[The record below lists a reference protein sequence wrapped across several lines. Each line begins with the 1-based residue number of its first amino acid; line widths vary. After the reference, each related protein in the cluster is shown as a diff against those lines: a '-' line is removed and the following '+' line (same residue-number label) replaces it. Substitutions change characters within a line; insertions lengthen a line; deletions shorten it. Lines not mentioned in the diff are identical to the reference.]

1 MSSPLQV
8 KVARAGKEV
17 GSYDSAEALR
27 LLGLGTL
34 KPTDHYWHLGMGGW
48 ELLSKLDASEGLR
61 LRAEAEEKLNRKKAE
76 RESRAR
82 NDEQLRQRV
91 EAEVRARLTE
101 ERAKGAP
108 GTGVD
113 GGTLGCIGG
122 VLFVGGVVVVLNSF
136 SSRDKEQ
143 RQHNGLFGYI
153 PGTREYEKID
163 ASGYEAVAFVA
174 GAVALLGLGLIVAW
188 LSRKK

>member
-1 MSSPLQV
+1 MSLPLQIRI
-8 KVARAGKEV
+8 ARAGKEV
-17 GSYDSAEALR
+17 GSYDSAEAFR

-48 ELLSKLDASEGLR
+48 ELMSKLDASEGLR
-61 LRAEAEEKLNRKKAE
+61 LRAEAEEKLNREKTE

-82 NDEQLRQRV
+82 DDERLRQRLKS
-91 EAEVRARLTE
+91 EVRARLAE

-108 GTGVD
+108 STGVD
-113 GGTLGCIGG
+113 GSTLGCLGA
-122 VLFVGGVVVVLNSF
+122 VLFVGGVVVVLNTF
-136 SSRDKEQ
+136 SSRNKEQ
-143 RQHNGLFGYI
+143 RQHNGVFGYI

-163 ASGYEAVAFVA
+163 TSGYEAVAFVA
-174 GAVALLGLGLIVAW
+174 GAVALLGLGLIIAG

>member
-1 MSSPLQV
+1 
-8 KVARAGKEV
+8 
-17 GSYDSAEALR
+17 
-27 LLGLGTL
+27 
-34 KPTDHYWHLGMGGW
+34 MGGW
-48 ELLSKLDASEGLR
+48 ELLSKLDDSEVLR
-61 LRAEAEEKLNRKKAE
+61 VRAEAEEKLNREKTE

-82 NDEQLRQRV
+82 DDERLRQRV

-108 GTGVD
+108 STGID
-113 GGTLGCIGG
+113 GSTLGCLGG

-163 ASGYEAVAFVA
+163 TSGYEAVAFVA
-174 GAVALLGLGLIVAW
+174 GAVALLGLGLVIAG
-188 LSRKK
+188 LSRRK

>member
-8 KVARAGKEV
+8 TIVRAGNEV
-17 GSYDSAEALR
+17 GTYELAEVLR
-27 LLGLGTL
+27 LLGAGTL
-34 KPTDHYWHLGMGGW
+34 KPTDYYWHEGMRGW
-48 ELLSKLDASEGLR
+48 ELLSKLDTSEVLR
-61 LRAEAEEKLNRKKAE
+61 VRAEAEEKLNREKTE

-82 NDEQLRQRV
+82 DDERLRQRV
-91 EAEVRARLTE
+91 EEEVRARLTG

-108 GTGVD
+108 STGVD
-113 GGTLGCIGG
+113 GGTLGCLGG

-143 RQHNGLFGYI
+143 RQHNGVFGYI

-163 ASGYEAVAFVA
+163 TSGYEAVAFVA
-174 GAVALLGLGLIVAW
+174 GAVALLGLGLIIAG

>member
-8 KVARAGKEV
+8 RIARAGKEV

-27 LLGLGTL
+27 LLGSGTL

-61 LRAEAEEKLNRKKAE
+61 LRAEAEEKLNREKAE

-108 GTGVD
+108 GKD
-113 GGTLGCIGG
+113 AEENNLGCFGG
-122 VLFVGGVVVVLNSF
+122 VLFAGGVVGVLGAYGARNN
-136 SSRDKEQ
+136 EQ
-143 RQHNGLFGYI
+143 RGSDGLTFLSGSRRYT
-153 PGTREYEKID
+153 PID
-163 ASGYEAVAFVA
+163 SSGYDAFAFVS
-174 GAVALLGLGLIVAW
+174 GAVALLGLGLIIAG